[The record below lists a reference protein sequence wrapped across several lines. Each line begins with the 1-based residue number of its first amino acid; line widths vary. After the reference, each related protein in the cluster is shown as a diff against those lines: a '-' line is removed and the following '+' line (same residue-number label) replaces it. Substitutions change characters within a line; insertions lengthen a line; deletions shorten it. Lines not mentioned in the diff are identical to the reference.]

1 MKNERTNEVNDSG
14 LVGFGV
20 STASSLVNSPQN
32 NSQTNL
38 DKLIISN
45 ERNLDSSSKNK
56 YEDSFGK
63 IFISIFF

>member
-45 ERNLDSSSKNK
+45 ERN
-56 YEDSFGK
+56 
-63 IFISIFF
+63 